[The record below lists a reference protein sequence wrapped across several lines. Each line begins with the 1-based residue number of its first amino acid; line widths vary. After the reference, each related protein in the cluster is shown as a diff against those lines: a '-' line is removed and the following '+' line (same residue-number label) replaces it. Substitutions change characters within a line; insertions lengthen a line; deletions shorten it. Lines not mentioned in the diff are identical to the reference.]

1 MHDPRAAN
9 AAAAPDQA
17 RMTKL
22 ESIRGLAALLVVL
35 FHLPRWNPLLD
46 VGLLRNG
53 YLMVDLFF
61 VLSGFVIC
69 RAYADRLASPRDL
82 LRFQFLRLARLYPV
96 HLVFLVFFLL
106 IEVAKY
112 AASSVAMAAKAP
124 QGPDGMVSG
133 AAAFSVN
140 SGQALLENIFLV
152 QAVLP
157 DRALTFNFPAWSIS
171 VEFWTYLVFGLVVLL
186 AGRRKTAVFLLMVLA
201 ALGLL
206 ATGASAGHE
215 ALLRGWAGF
224 FTGCLSAFAVAGKGR
239 RAPAYLPWAL
249 GLAMLA
255 FLQFKTGPR
264 WDSAIYFLT
273 AGFIAALVLSPRGLF
288 HRLLEGRVLV
298 WLGTISYSVYMAQAA
313 VLWLVGHALR
323 RVFPGPYLADAQG
336 QAILQLSAGQALAVA
351 ALVLAL
357 VLLLG
362 QLSYRFIEKPF
373 RERSRRF
380 LAERGQSRGLVPAL

>member
-1 MHDPRAAN
+1 MHDPRAAS
-9 AAAAPDQA
+9 AVAAPDQA
-17 RMTKL
+17 RMTEL

-35 FHLPRWNPLLD
+35 FHLPRWNPVLD
-46 VGLLRNG
+46 MGLLRNG

-112 AASSVAMAAKAP
+112 AASSAAMAP
-124 QGPDGMVSG
+124 TGSGGMVSG
-133 AAAFSVN
+133 AAAFSLN
-140 SGQALLENIFLV
+140 SGQALLENMFLV

-186 AGRRKTAVFLLMVLA
+186 AGRLKTAVFLLLALA

-224 FTGCLSAFAVAGKGR
+224 FTGCLCAFAVAGKGQ
-239 RAPAYLPWAL
+239 RAPASLPWVA

-255 FLQFKTGPR
+255 FLHFKTGPR

-273 AGFIAALVLSPRGLF
+273 AGFIAALALSPRGLF
-288 HRLLEGRVLV
+288 HRLLQGRVLV
-298 WLGTISYSVYMAQAA
+298 WLGSISYSVYMSQAA
-313 VLWLVGHALR
+313 VLWLLGHALR
-323 RVFPGPYLADAQG
+323 RVFQGPYLLDAQG

-351 ALVLAL
+351 ALMLAL

-380 LAERGQSRGLVPAL
+380 LAERGRSRGLVPAL